1 MVSFRGVIYISVVIN
16 VLQNRTRSHT
26 RYTNQGVAYWY
37 PEAYKKEFLKYKT
50 RLRGVVAQ
58 GWSNSRRVPNVDGYF
73 LQRNGHAQGDGPQN
87 RDFPGIGKLQ

>member
-1 MVSFRGVIYISVVIN
+1 MVSFRGVIYISVIN

-50 RLRGVVAQ
+50 GTSLLRDGRILAAYQTLTAIFSREMVMLRGTAPKT
-58 GWSNSRRVPNVDGYF
+58 GT
-73 LQRNGHAQGDGPQN
+73 
-87 RDFPGIGKLQ
+87 FPE